1 MDKRWTDLAKV
12 LVNYSVGLKKG
23 EKLLITMME
32 TETWPLA
39 RACYQEAVR
48 AGGLPFIEFQSAY
61 LERDLM
67 TLGDSE
73 QVSWV
78 NEMHLAGMDW
88 ADCYIGLRG
97 ARNPAE
103 FEGIPADV
111 LTAHK
116 HAMGVISGRRSR
128 TRWVLSRVPNESFAQ
143 QAGIPLDQMMDFY
156 FGSTTVDWGS
166 QAEYLEKVRGLFEGG
181 EEVRI
186 VGEKT
191 DITFSTKGRTYALA
205 DGHCNMPDGEIYT
218 SPDENTVNGHIY
230 FEFPGV
236 YAGKNVYGIRMEFKD
251 GKLIKYSSETEQ
263 EFLETILRM
272 DEGAGKVG
280 EFGIG
285 LNDRIDSFCY
295 DILYDEKIGG
305 TVHLA
310 MGRAYAK
317 CGGTNDSA
325 LHWDIVKDL
334 RKNGRIYV
342 DGKLVMENGKYL
354 F

>member
-1 MDKRWTDLAKV
+1 MDKRWNELAKV
-12 LVNYSVGLKKG
+12 LVHYSVALQKG
-23 EKLLITMME
+23 ERLLITMME

-67 TLGDSE
+67 VLGDAA
-73 QVSWV
+73 QVEWV
-78 NEMHLAGMDW
+78 NDMSLAGMDW

-97 ARNPAE
+97 ARSPAE
-103 FEGIPADV
+103 FQGIPASV
-111 LTAHK
+111 LASHK
-116 HAMGVISGRRSR
+116 HAMGVISSRRNR

-143 QAGIPLDQMMDFY
+143 QAGMPLDQMMDFY
-156 FGSTTVDWGS
+156 FGAANIDWSAQTT
-166 QAEYLEKVRGLFEGG
+166 YLEQVRSLFEGG
-181 EEVRI
+181 EVVRI
-186 VGEKT
+186 VGKDT

-218 SPDENTVNGHIY
+218 SPDEHTVDGHIY

-236 YAGKNVYGIRMEFKD
+236 YAGKNVAGLRMSFKN
-251 GKLIKYSSETEQ
+251 GELVGYSSETEQ
-263 EFLETILRM
+263 EFLDTVLHM
-272 DEGAGKVG
+272 DEGACRVG

-285 LNDRIDSFCY
+285 LNRKIDSFCY

-305 TVHLA
+305 TIHLA
-310 MGRAYAK
+310 MGRAYPK

-334 RKNGRIYV
+334 RKDGKIYV
-342 DGKLVMENGKYL
+342 DGKLVMENGIYL